1 MWERE
6 AALKLYESFWGALP
20 YLSHLSVHLSHL
32 LYFLFKVSR
41 ESKPQQ
47 LGPSLAQVAYF
58 YPAVNALTSP
68 FLMDQWLSWSLS
80 LSCKHNCVG
89 TECILKSQPSDLLS
103 FLFKTDIFICGG
115 IMEKKNKTQWKNKGC
130 TFTSER
136 LSWHHKCC
144 SAVVPLFPK
153 LSQPVLG
160 KNISQFTLS
169 FPYSFFTM
177 MAEGMRLCPSPVNV
191 AAGWAAAL
199 LRRGTQPREQST
211 RPWVGILQP

>member
-1 MWERE
+1 MPLLPPSWWINGSPEVSHCP
-6 AALKLYESFWGALP
+6 ANTTVLALSASLRVNQVTCSHF
-20 YLSHLSVHLSHL
+20 YLRLTFSSV
-32 LYFLFKVSR
+32 
-41 ESKPQQ
+41 E
-47 LGPSLAQVAYF
+47 G
-58 YPAVNALTSP
+58 
-68 FLMDQWLSWSLS
+68 SW
-80 LSCKHNCVG
+80 K
-89 TECILKSQPSDLLS
+89 
-103 FLFKTDIFICGG
+103 
-115 IMEKKNKTQWKNKGC
+115 KKNKTQWKNKGC

-199 LRRGTQPREQST
+199 LRRGTQLREQST